1 MGIQLKEL
9 KYGEKTLFVRYWEDG
24 VEKEVFYIEP
34 DADIKEGKW
43 RNVREVDEEMVLES
57 VYEELA
63 NLKSSIS
70 NAYKVMAGEMG
81 MSLLMALGG
90 RYSPFSNLSH
100 LFYLGAA
107 VFVACALTTL
117 SIQVEEKKY
126 LHEILKELERRSREY
141 RCGIE

>member
-9 KYGEKTLFVRYWEDG
+9 KYEEKTLFVRYWEDG
-24 VEKEVFYIEP
+24 VEKEVFYIEL
-34 DADIKEGKW
+34 DADIEEEEC

-81 MSLLMALGG
+81 ISLLMALGG
-90 RYSPFSNLSH
+90 RYSPFSN